1 MYKPRKPY
9 DLSYTHFVGSWAWL
23 LHRLSGLA
31 LIFYLCLHIWV
42 IHTLTQSEQAFNS
55 LMELLG
61 SPLFRILEA
70 GLWGVILY
78 HAFNGVRVLI
88 VDFYHGSL
96 MHKRLFF
103 FLILIAFLLW
113 AAGSAVILSHIHC
126 GGKE

>member
-31 LIFYLCLHIWV
+31 LIFYLCLHVWV
-42 IHTLTQSEQAFNS
+42 IHTLTLGPESFNK
-55 LMELLG
+55 LMTFLT

-78 HAFNGVRVLI
+78 HAFNGVRVII
-88 VDFYHGSL
+88 VDFFGGSL
-96 MHKRLFF
+96 AQKKLFIV
-103 FLILIAFLLW
+103 LIAVAFLLW
-113 AAGSAVILSHIHC
+113 AAGSAVIIGHIH
-126 GGKE
+126 

>member
-31 LIFYLCLHIWV
+31 LIFYLCLHVWV
-42 IHTLTQSEQAFNS
+42 IHTLTLGPESFNKLMAF
-55 LMELLG
+55 LT

-78 HAFNGVRVLI
+78 HAFNGVRVII
-88 VDFYHGSL
+88 VDFFGGSL
-96 MHKRLFF
+96 AHKKL
-103 FLILIAFLLW
+103 FLILIAVAFLLW
-113 AAGSAVILSHIHC
+113 AAGSAVIIGHIH
-126 GGKE
+126 

>member
-31 LIFYLCLHIWV
+31 LIFYLCLHVWV
-42 IHTLTQSEQAFNS
+42 IHTLTLGPESFNKLMAF
-55 LMELLG
+55 LT

-78 HAFNGVRVLI
+78 HAFNGVRVII
-88 VDFYHGSL
+88 VDYFGGSL
-96 MHKRLFF
+96 AQKKLFF
-103 FLILIAFLLW
+103 VLIAVAFLLW
-113 AAGSAVILSHIHC
+113 AAGSAVIIGHIH
-126 GGKE
+126 